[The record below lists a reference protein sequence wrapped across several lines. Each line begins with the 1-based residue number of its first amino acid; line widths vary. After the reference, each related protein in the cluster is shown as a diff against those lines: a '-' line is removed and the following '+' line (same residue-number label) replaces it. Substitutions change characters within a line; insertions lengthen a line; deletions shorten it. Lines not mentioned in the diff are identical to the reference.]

1 MTDPSPNTDSEAIDV
16 AVDFKTEYLRLEDS
30 ITRER
35 EADVALGTL
44 RTRLLQLIDG
54 KIPFG
59 DHSLYLLFT
68 AIPNLATKIL
78 KNRYMDDELS
88 LRANGVI
95 KRVLDVI
102 LKNTQH
108 GIYPLAETLA
118 LVFDN
123 DCSLYFRRTLP
134 TDSKLKLDEP
144 YAQLPRGTT
153 WSSEMLEDNI
163 NYFGSKG
170 GFDALLALIGQG
182 NEKNCPMNIVALYIQ
197 VFYHVTHPAYLVESR
212 QKYYVQ
218 LLLDQVTHRLT
229 HLTVDDLRQAKDE
242 DFENVF
248 KHFANVLKDVPEFKS
263 FAHVLDQIKLQLFR
277 QCLNSPLFDKRV
289 YGIKVSRPIT
299 C

>member
-1 MTDPSPNTDSEAIDV
+1 
-16 AVDFKTEYLRLEDS
+16 
-30 ITRER
+30 
-35 EADVALGTL
+35 
-44 RTRLLQLIDG
+44 
-54 KIPFG
+54 
-59 DHSLYLLFT
+59 
-68 AIPNLATKIL
+68 
-78 KNRYMDDELS
+78 MDDELS

-144 YAQLPRGTT
+144 YAQLPVSVTCHVLWPRYTDRCHTQRGTT

-218 LLLDQVTHRLT
+218 QLLDQVTHRLT